1 MSNAKP
7 IGFRHLKEIVGEANV
22 IQDPDRIKAYA
33 VDGMTPKAVVS
44 PGSVEE
50 VSKLLAY
57 ANSEKL
63 AVVPRGNG
71 TKMAQGGV
79 PRKLDVVLSMLR
91 INRITEH
98 DVPNLSLSVQAG
110 MTLSAVQEKLAA
122 TGKGSFLPLDPPYT
136 EKATIGG
143 IIATNGSGPRRYLYS
158 TARDLLLGLKAV
170 SPNGDIVA
178 FGGKTVKNVSGYDM
192 TKLMIGSW
200 GALGVITEITTK
212 LLPLPEAS
220 ATLLVSF
227 EDLAKAGSLTRK
239 VLHSALLPSAME
251 LMDGK
256 AAGQLG
262 DKREIP
268 GRLQPGRGR
277 GGRRAAGSGNRGD
290 GQEGRGDRYE
300 GPEGSGGPVPSGCGF
315 ATLPWPRRLPSFSN
329 PTFVISKQ
337 AEILGNYEKM
347 AQAAGIGCAFIGH
360 AGNGILTT
368 YLLENDAAKT
378 DPLVDLIGKFTAEAV
393 KHGRQS
399 RCGVLSERAEGKD
412 QCLGAA
418 ADGCGGDAS
427 PEGEDGPVRRP
438 ESGAICRGDLS
449 LKPQEDPS
457 GFS

>member
-1 MSNAKP
+1 MSNSNQLASA
-7 IGFRHLKEIVGEANV
+7 LKEMVGEANA
-22 IQDPDRIKAYA
+22 IQDPDQLKAYA
-33 VDGMTPKAVVS
+33 LDGMTPKAVVS

-57 ANSEKL
+57 ASTEKL

-79 PRKLDVVLSMLR
+79 PRKLDVVLSVLR

-98 DVPNLSLSVQAG
+98 DVPNLSLSVEAG
-110 MTLSAVQEKLAA
+110 ITLSAVQEKLAG

-143 IIATNGSGPRRYLYS
+143 IIATNGSGPRRYIYS
-158 TARDLLLGLKAV
+158 TARDLLLGLKVV

-227 EDLAKAGSLTRK
+227 ENLARAGSLTKK

-262 DKREIP
+262 EKGKYLVAFNLEGVGEAVERQVAEI
-268 GRLQPGRGR
+268 GEMGKKEGAIDTKILK
-277 GGRRAAGSGNRGD
+277 
-290 GQEGRGDRYE
+290 GQEERTFWIRVRDFALATKA
-300 GPEGSGGPVPSGCGF
+300 PVI
-315 ATLPWPRRLPSFSN
+315 LKSN
-329 PTFVISKQ
+329 FVISKQ
-337 AEILGNYEKM
+337 TEILGNYENW
-347 AQAAGIGCAFIGH
+347 AQAAGIGSAFIGH
-360 AGNGILTT
+360 AGSGILTT
-368 YLLENDAAKT
+368 YILENGVAKT
-378 DPLVDLIGKFTAEAV
+378 DPLVDLIDKFTAEAV
-393 KHGRQS
+393 KQDGNLVVESCPSELKAKISVWGRP
-399 RCGVLSERAEGKD
+399 RTDYVVMRRLKEKVDPVGVLNPGRFV
-412 QCLGAA
+412 
-418 ADGCGGDAS
+418 GG
-427 PEGEDGPVRRP
+427 
-438 ESGAICRGDLS
+438 L
-449 LKPQEDPS
+449 
-457 GFS
+457 

>member
-1 MSNAKP
+1 MSNSNQLALA
-7 IGFRHLKEIVGEANV
+7 LKEIVGEANV

-33 VDGMTPKAVVS
+33 VDGMTPRAVVS

-63 AVVPRGNG
+63 AVAPRGNG
-71 TKMAQGGV
+71 TKMAAGGV

-98 DVPNLSLSVQAG
+98 DVPNLSLSVEAG
-110 MTLSAVQEKLAA
+110 ITLSAVQEKLAG

-143 IIATNGSGPRRYLYS
+143 IIATNGSGPRRYLYNS
-158 TARDLLLGLKAV
+158 ARDLLLGLKAV

-227 EDLAKAGSLTRK
+227 ENLANAGSLTRK
-239 VLHSALLPSAME
+239 ILHSVLLPSAME

-256 AAGQLG
+256 AASQLG
-262 DKREIP
+262 EKGRYLVAFSLEGVGEAVERLAAEI
-268 GRLQPGRGR
+268 GEMGKKEGATDTKVLK
-277 GGRRAAGSGNRGD
+277 
-290 GQEGRGDRYE
+290 GQENRIFWIRVRDFALAAKA
-300 GPEGSGGPVPSGCGF
+300 PVI
-315 ATLPWPRRLPSFSN
+315 LKSN
-329 PTFVISKQ
+329 FVISKQ
-337 AEILGNYEKM
+337 VKILGNYENW

-368 YLLENDAAKT
+368 FVQENGVAKM
-378 DPLVDLIGKFTAEAV
+378 DPIVDLIGKFTAEAV
-393 KHGRQS
+393 KHDGNLVVESCPNELKKKISVWGQPRTDYVVM
-399 RCGVLSERAEGKD
+399 RRLKEKVDPVGVLNPGRFV
-412 QCLGAA
+412 
-418 ADGCGGDAS
+418 GG
-427 PEGEDGPVRRP
+427 
-438 ESGAICRGDLS
+438 I
-449 LKPQEDPS
+449 
-457 GFS
+457 